1 MKMIEELIKQNRS
14 YRRFYQDHAVE
25 LDTLKSLVNLGRL
38 SASGAN
44 FQPLKYILSCDPQQ
58 NAKIFACLA
67 WAAYLK
73 DWKGPQE
80 GERPAAYIVVLGD
93 TEISKDAGCDHGIA
107 CQSILLGAREKGLGG
122 CMLGSINRE
131 ALREHLNISKQYA
144 ILLVLAIGKPKEEV
158 VIDKVGADG
167 SIRYWRDEQGVHHVP
182 KRELGDII
190 IGEYSS

>member
-1 MKMIEELIKQNRS
+1 MIEDLIKQNRS
-14 YRRFYQDHAVE
+14 YRRFHQEHPVDLA
-25 LDTLKSLVNLGRL
+25 TLKSLVNLGRL

-44 FQPLKYILSCDPQQ
+44 LQPLKYILSCNPEQ

-80 GERPAAYIVVLGD
+80 GERPAAYIIVLGD
-93 TEISKDAGCDHGIA
+93 TDISQDAGCDHGIA

-131 ALREHLNISKQYA
+131 ALREHLNISKQYNV
-144 ILLVLAIGKPKEEV
+144 LLVVAVGKPKEEV
-158 VIDKVGADG
+158 VIETLGADG
-167 SIRYWRDEQGVHHVP
+167 SIRYWRDEQDVHHVP
-182 KRELGDII
+182 KRELEDII
-190 IGEYSS
+190 IGEYGA